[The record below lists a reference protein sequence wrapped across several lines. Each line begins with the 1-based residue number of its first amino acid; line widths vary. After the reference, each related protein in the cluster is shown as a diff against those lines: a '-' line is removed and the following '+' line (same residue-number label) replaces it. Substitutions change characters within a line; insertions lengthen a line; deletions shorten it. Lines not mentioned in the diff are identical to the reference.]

1 MTVVALVGNP
11 REGSRTLTVATRA
24 AHAVGLRLNPADL
37 SASANGTSWSRVSGN
52 GTVGGGSA
60 EFGSA
65 EFGSAEFGSAELGAA
80 EPNGAPGAG
89 RSYEVVDLSALG
101 PHLLAPGAHPGV
113 EVALELVREASVL
126 VVASP
131 TYKGTYTGL
140 LKSFLDR
147 LPPQALAGTAA
158 LPLLVMGDAK
168 HALAVE
174 VHLRPLLVELGASVP
189 TPGLAFLE
197 ADFPRLEEVVAAWTD
212 RIAPQVRAITALRP
226 AASAAASRSPA

>member
-1 MTVVALVGNP
+1 MTVVALAGNP
-11 REGSRTLTVATRA
+11 REGSRTLTVATQA
-24 AHAVGLRLNPADL
+24 AHAVALRLNPADL
-37 SASANGTSWSRVSGN
+37 SASTNGTSGNRVSGN

-60 EFGSA
+60 ELGA
-65 EFGSAEFGSAELGAA
+65 AELGAA
-80 EPNGAPGAG
+80 EPNGVPGAG

-158 LPLLVMGDAK
+158 LPLLVMGDAR

-197 ADFPRLEEVVAAWTD
+197 SEFPRLEEVVAAWAD
-212 RIAPQVRAITALRP
+212 RIAPQVRAITALRT
-226 AASAAASRSPA
+226 AASAASRGTA